1 MRIGSSSM
9 YSGWRY
15 ARIET
20 ALCSLLIP
28 KRHISTTDAKTMS
41 LLPCLLFPL
50 YSSPPSFCHIF
61 CILSSNIFPSSSRL
75 LLCPHAGSCARD
87 CDTQNVNLN
96 WHRAVWHALTQLS
109 KMKKKKNNDPFL
121 TLFFSHPFPSQ
132 AAFSVFAASNL
143 TCNSLQSSDNDFSTC
158 SPISCSSSP
167 SPVVALLLVLF
178 TVSIHADYSQ
188 GDLSASDL
196 PSIFLSACYFS
207 LLCHPSAPIHPGYV
221 CMGQFLNAASTNP
234 HF

>member
-28 KRHISTTDAKTMS
+28 KRHISTTDTKTMS

-75 LLCPHAGSCARD
+75 LLCPHAGSCGRD
-87 CDTQNVNLN
+87 CNTQNVNLN

-109 KMKKKKNNDPFL
+109 KMKKKKKTTLSWPFSFL
-121 TLFFSHPFPSQ
+121 TPSLLR

-143 TCNSLQSSDNDFSTC
+143 TCNGLQSSDNDFSTC
-158 SPISCSSSP
+158 SPISCSLSP

-178 TVSIHADYSQ
+178 TVCMHADYSQ

-207 LLCHPSAPIHPGYV
+207 LLCHPSAPIHPGL
-221 CMGQFLNAASTNP
+221 CAWGNF
-234 HF
+234 

>member
-28 KRHISTTDAKTMS
+28 KRHISTTDTKTMS

-61 CILSSNIFPSSSRL
+61 CIPSSNIFPSSSRL

-109 KMKKKKNNDPFL
+109 KMKKKKITTLSWPFSFL
-121 TLFFSHPFPSQ
+121 TPSLLRPPFQFLLPVIWP
-132 AAFSVFAASNL
+132 ATAFRAQTMIFPLA
-143 TCNSLQSSDNDFSTC
+143 
-158 SPISCSSSP
+158 
-167 SPVVALLLVLF
+167 
-178 TVSIHADYSQ
+178 
-188 GDLSASDL
+188 L
-196 PSIFLSACYFS
+196 PSLVPHPLLQWWLCCLCFS
-207 LLCHPSAPIHPGYV
+207 LFPCMLIIHRGTYLPATSPPSSCLPATFHCSVIHLHPSIQVMCAWGN
-221 CMGQFLNAASTNP
+221 F
-234 HF
+234 

>member
-109 KMKKKKNNDPFL
+109 KMKKKKITTLSWPFSFL
-121 TLFFSHPFPSQ
+121 TPSLLRPPFQFLLPVIWPATAFRAQTMIFPLALPSLVPHP
-132 AAFSVFAASNL
+132 L
-143 TCNSLQSSDNDFSTC
+143 
-158 SPISCSSSP
+158 
-167 SPVVALLLVLF
+167 VALLLVLF
-178 TVSIHADYSQ
+178 TVSMHADYSQ